1 MRMWKWIGL
10 AGVVGAAAIGVAAAG
25 NATVQR
31 RRREFIEANP
41 DELRDLLHARWDEA
55 RARQAEQAALLDPVD
70 RAVPA
75 SEAG

>member
-55 RARQAEQAALLDPVD
+55 QARQAEQAALLDPVD

>member
-10 AGVVGAAAIGVAAAG
+10 AGVVGAAAIGIAAAG

-55 RARQAEQAALLDPVD
+55 QARQAEQPALLDSVGQVPEG
-70 RAVPA
+70 RA
-75 SEAG
+75 S

>member
-10 AGVVGAAAIGVAAAG
+10 AGVVGVAAVGVAAAG

-41 DELRDLLHARWDEA
+41 DELRDRLHARWDEA
-55 RARQAEQAALLDPVD
+55 QARQADPV
-70 RAVPA
+70 
-75 SEAG
+75 G